1 MSSFAWKC
9 VFYRPANNV
18 KGGNP
23 MELNFE
29 GLDMHKWNIPTGT
42 AQRVDEKNRITFL
55 VIMFTNGVMVIK
67 ISKKTH
73 FLYFCWW
80 QQKISHSLRLNRVF
94 SENGMVNRLWSYRL
108 LYMKGRNIKETAE
121 PTKKYQNPV
130 FLRLP
135 C

>member
-1 MSSFAWKC
+1 MSSLPWKC
-9 VFYRPANNV
+9 VFYRPAHNV

-55 VIMFTNGVMVIK
+55 VIMFTTGVMVIK

-73 FLYFCWW
+73 FC
-80 QQKISHSLRLNRVF
+80 ISADDS
-94 SENGMVNRLWSYRL
+94 
-108 LYMKGRNIKETAE
+108 
-121 PTKKYQNPV
+121 KK
-130 FLRLP
+130 
-135 C
+135 

>member
-1 MSSFAWKC
+1 MSSFTWKC
-9 VFYRPANNV
+9 VFYRPAHNV

-55 VIMFTNGVMVIK
+55 VIMFTTGVMVIK

-80 QQKISHSLRLNRVF
+80 QQKISHSLRLTEFFQKMVWLIDFGATVCYIWRVEI
-94 SENGMVNRLWSYRL
+94 SKKL
-108 LYMKGRNIKETAE
+108 LRQQKNIKIL
-121 PTKKYQNPV
+121 Y
-130 FLRLP
+130 F
-135 C
+135 